1 MATVSQLA
9 LVYEPP
15 STTFSPTSPL
25 FSTPIP
31 PVRSRSSHYRPFST
45 LYTESPYVE
54 FRDKDP
60 HCLKRH
66 SSLSGL
72 QAFVHMG
79 LGLKDKA
86 KAKRIISPVP
96 LQVSDPNEIEPGTP
110 RLPPSH
116 NIVLQTSSEIINP
129 TPTLHRVKKK
139 RSMASLFAGTDPV
152 ALASS
157 SSGSISPSPSPGPHS
172 LLSQLHPVDAP
183 ITTSISASIGKR
195 THFLDHDSNDHD
207 SSHKFVPKSIWA
219 KRHNMKLH
227 PYHQDVPYM
236 QAYDPILLERY
247 ILSSPDNEIF

>member
-15 STTFSPTSPL
+15 PTTFSPASPL
-25 FSTPIP
+25 SSTPTP
-31 PVRSRSSHYRPFST
+31 PVRNRSSHYRPFST

-86 KAKRIISPVP
+86 KAKKIISPVP
-96 LQVSDPNEIEPGTP
+96 LQVSDPIEIKPCTP

-116 NIVLQTSSEIINP
+116 NIVLQTSSEIVKP

-139 RSMASLFAGTDPV
+139 RSMASLFAGADPV
-152 ALASS
+152 APASS
-157 SSGSISPSPSPGPHS
+157 LSGSISPSPGPHS
-172 LLSQLHPVDAP
+172 LLSLPHPVDVP
-183 ITTSISASIGKR
+183 MTSSISVSIGKR
-195 THFLDHDSNDHD
+195 TRFLDHDLNDHD